1 VALTK
6 LLEGNFMEIF
16 DSLNLY
22 LHSHPTLLAE
32 MVFLFRIKAWLLF
45 GLAMYF
51 VFLMHRTQKKEQAE
65 LAKRDDNFMA

>member
-1 VALTK
+1 
-6 LLEGNFMEIF
+6 MEIF